1 LNQSGSFEKDRGTA
15 VEKWAWQSAGP
26 QQLTVGIRI
35 LVQPVLTILVLRV
48 SFPIMNTQLLSE
60 RIAKAAAPGDFVS
73 VQKLGAIA
81 QNLDEIRE
89 KVRGLAQEKA
99 ALQEELHSSQ
109 RSTPSP
115 HHAFPFEVR
124 NRNGSREAYSRGNLT
139 VEITLPK
146 VGAIRIAERT
156 AAERMFVLMQHLL
169 TSLGLGALDRLQ
181 QFRT

>member
-1 LNQSGSFEKDRGTA
+1 FYAPWDVPKALRPQRRTIKKLNQSGSFEKDRGTA

-35 LVQPVLTILVLRV
+35 LVQPALTILVLRV

-60 RIAKAAAPGDFVS
+60 RIAKAAAAGDFVS

-81 QNLDEIRE
+81 QRLDEIRE
-89 KVRGLAQEKA
+89 KERGLAQEKA

-109 RSTPSP
+109 RSTPAP

-139 VEITLPK
+139 VEI
-146 VGAIRIAERT
+146 
-156 AAERMFVLMQHLL
+156 
-169 TSLGLGALDRLQ
+169 
-181 QFRT
+181 